1 MKKSWMRALAERYDQ
16 ACQRYSGDT
25 LLLLCNIDGTIL
37 DMRHTV
43 LVVLQS
49 FDRAHGTRYFERLTV
64 AAITT
69 HENFVGDVLK
79 DCNVP
84 TERHDEIVE
93 YYLGQRWLS
102 QSLRESA
109 QPFDGALETIRWF
122 QIQPN
127 TAVALVTDRPE
138 SLREDTLSSLSA
150 LGKRYRVTF
159 KSDLLFMNRGTYS
172 EEQAAEVK
180 VAGLRHFLDAG
191 YDVFAFIDNE
201 PSNLKAIAASK
212 LAPEALLLHADTI
225 FKSPSKRA
233 PRGAVRGKHY
243 RIDDLIPSES
253 VLPRG
258 VQLVWHGVNDEANLR
273 QFLGSKVHWAEVDV
287 RLEPSHADLILR
299 HDTFADTPLR
309 ADETPL
315 LLADAVEQLKAA
327 GRAIKLDLKGG
338 RPLLDRVLDLVSD
351 ETFLGDDLWYNS
363 AIGDLGEEGFRCLSA
378 ERPDATIQCPIDFL
392 SPLIQAVPTKA
403 HEILEMFRTWGI
415 TRFSLSWER
424 RDLKGA
430 DLHDIFEQVVDWG
443 YEINIYNVGNLEAF
457 LQAVILL
464 PRSVTSDYNFPKW
477 RYYGQGSGRSGQ
489 QFDYQLR
496 SPTDAKGSPGDRRSG
511 SG

>member
-1 MKKSWMRALAERYDQ
+1 
-16 ACQRYSGDT
+16 
-25 LLLLCNIDGTIL
+25 
-37 DMRHTV
+37 
-43 LVVLQS
+43 
-49 FDRAHGTRYFERLTV
+49 
-64 AAITT
+64 
-69 HENFVGDVLK
+69 
-79 DCNVP
+79 
-84 TERHDEIVE
+84 
-93 YYLGQRWLS
+93 
-102 QSLRESA
+102 
-109 QPFDGALETIRWF
+109 
-122 QIQPN
+122 
-127 TAVALVTDRPE
+127 
-138 SLREDTLSSLSA
+138 
-150 LGKRYRVTF
+150 
-159 KSDLLFMNRGTYS
+159 MNPGTYT

-243 RIDDLIPSES
+243 RLDDLIPSES

-299 HDTFADTPLR
+299 HDTIADTPLD

-351 ETFLGDDLWYNS
+351 GTFVGDDLWYNS
-363 AIGDLGEEGFRCLSA
+363 AIGDLGEDGFRCLSA
-378 ERPDATIQCPIDFL
+378 ERPDAIIQCPIDFL
-392 SPLIQAVPTKA
+392 SPLIQAVPDKA
-403 HEILEMFRTWGI
+403 HEILEMFRAWGV

-430 DLHDIFEQVVDWG
+430 DLHDIFRQVSDWG

-464 PRSVTSDYNFPKW
+464 PKSVTSDYNFPKW
-477 RYYGQGSGRSGQ
+477 RYYGQGSGLSGQ
-489 QFDYQLR
+489 HFDYQLR
-496 SPTDAKGSPGDRRSG
+496 SPTNAKGSPGERRNG
-511 SG
+511 SE